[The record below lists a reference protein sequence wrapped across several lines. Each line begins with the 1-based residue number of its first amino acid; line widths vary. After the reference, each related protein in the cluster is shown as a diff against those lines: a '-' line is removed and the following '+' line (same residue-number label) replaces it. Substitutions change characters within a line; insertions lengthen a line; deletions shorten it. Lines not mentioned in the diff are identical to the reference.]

1 MGVSRRG
8 HGEGRFTSANGQH
21 QERGGAIEIQVQLE
35 GSSVKEEVT
44 RDDALELGKKP
55 DHKSVTNQVDIN
67 KNIRVFTIV

>member
-8 HGEGRFTSANGQH
+8 PGEGRFTSANGQH

-44 RDDALELGKKP
+44 RDEVLEPDKKP
-55 DHKSVTNQVDIN
+55 DHRSVTNQADIN
-67 KNIRVFTIV
+67 KNIRVFRIG